1 MGESNK
7 KQEYEKISRLSQRFF
22 AVMGVFVSFYG
33 VIPNFFEFNDIE
45 LQKLHNM
52 SISTS
57 NAPQTPQN
65 SLLSHTSALLDGV
78 ADEVREAL
86 HMYDAN
92 NTEGM
97 DTPEMKGPP
106 LDMHGQDTNGIVS
119 DLMDVYNELSVHRKG
134 VTQLMAKVKRCA
146 LRAEKAIQLMETP
159 SQSQSKGK
167 DRRGRAKG
175 GATGLTKPYP
185 VTESLCTFVGVP
197 KGTKLARAQV
207 TKHLHNY
214 IDNHGLKDIHNGQ
227 YIVPDETLKK
237 LLSCSEHEDEKLT
250 FFGMQKRM
258 NKHFLYSKKIMSN
271 HDADSN
277 VEHTSSIV
285 SGMC

>member
-1 MGESNK
+1 M
-7 KQEYEKISRLSQRFF
+7 
-22 AVMGVFVSFYG
+22 
-33 VIPNFFEFNDIE
+33 
-45 LQKLHNM
+45 
-52 SISTS
+52 STS
-57 NAPQTPQN
+57 NSPQTPKN

-92 NTEGM
+92 GTEGIE
-97 DTPEMKGPP
+97 TPEIPGPL
-106 LDMHGQDTNGIVS
+106 LDMHEQETNIGIVS

-146 LRAEKAIQLMETP
+146 LKAEKAIQLMEP
-159 SQSQSKGK
+159 SSQSETKAK

-175 GATGLTKPYP
+175 RATGLTKPFP

-207 TKHLHNY
+207 TKHLHHY
-214 IDNHGLKDIHNGQ
+214 IEHHGLKDIDNGQ
-227 YIVPDETLKK
+227 YIVPDDTLKK

-258 NKHFLYSKKIMSN
+258 NKHFLYSQQMGSKSDMG
-271 HDADSN
+271 SN

-285 SGMC
+285 SGIC

>member
-1 MGESNK
+1 M
-7 KQEYEKISRLSQRFF
+7 
-22 AVMGVFVSFYG
+22 
-33 VIPNFFEFNDIE
+33 
-45 LQKLHNM
+45 
-52 SISTS
+52 STS
-57 NAPQTPQN
+57 NAPQTPKN

-92 NTEGM
+92 STEGM
-97 DTPEMKGPP
+97 DTPEMPGPP
-106 LDMHGQDTNGIVS
+106 LDMQGQETNNGIVN
-119 DLMDVYNELSVHRKG
+119 DLMEVYNELSVHRKG

-146 LRAEKAIQLMETP
+146 LKAEKAIQLMETP
-159 SQSQSKGK
+159 SQSEAKAK

-175 GATGLTKPYP
+175 GATGLTKPFP
-185 VTESLCTFVGVP
+185 VTESLCSFVGVP

-207 TKHLHNY
+207 TKHLHHY
-214 IDNHGLKDIHNGQ
+214 IEDHGLKDVHNGQ

-258 NKHFLYSKKIMSN
+258 NKHFLYSKQMGSN
-271 HDADSN
+271 SDMDSK